1 MGPNDLRH
9 APIDEL
15 RPRVDELHYRENLT
29 AIVDLTKR
37 AGIPLVF
44 VLLRDNP
51 LQSGYLNHGIER
63 LAKAEYEAAIG
74 RLQRVGSRQRHAC

>member
-1 MGPNDLRH
+1 MGPNELRH

-15 RPRVDELHYRENLT
+15 RPRVDELHDRENLT